1 MTLKLSLCVVLT
13 PWSDAVAADV
23 REQRNWIHVSALL
36 GVCPSSQFVLRYAW
50 CYSAKKGPQVLKMH
64 KFDNTFFIL
73 LSKLSSI
80 PTDFEGGFQYV
91 DAVKG
96 KLCLKM
102 IPSDVTLLQDER
114 FSKWVYLYRKNCQKF
129 GENLTSAFAKL
140 DDVEPV
146 ELPQV

>member
-1 MTLKLSLCVVLT
+1 
-13 PWSDAVAADV
+13 
-23 REQRNWIHVSALL
+23 
-36 GVCPSSQFVLRYAW
+36 
-50 CYSAKKGPQVLKMH
+50 MH

-140 DDVEPV
+140 EDVEPV
-146 ELPQV
+146 ELPQVSYVLHDWKFDDIFQMGHLTVALSCDRRNTVRLRLRLLV